1 MIGLITIDNKKIKEL
16 DNENI
21 MHTYGRYD
29 VCLTK
34 GKGVYAYDD
43 NGKKYIDVSSG
54 IGVNSLGY
62 CDDGW
67 VKAVSEQ
74 AGTIQHISNYYYNK
88 VAGVLAEKLTK
99 ATGLSKVFFGNSGA
113 EANECAI
120 KVARKYSFDK
130 YGRGRDHI
138 ITLVNSFHGRTIAT
152 LSATGQDVFH
162 NYFFP
167 FVEGFDNAIANDI
180 ESLKNTITDKTCAVM
195 LETVQGEGGVNI
207 LDSEY
212 LQQVRK
218 ICDEKDILLI
228 VDEVQTGVCRTGK
241 LYGYMHSGIKP
252 DVVTSAKGL
261 GGGLPIGVCM
271 VNDKLKDVMGPSTHG
286 TTFGSNPVVCAGAN
300 YIIDTV
306 NTPEFIEEINKKGAY
321 FKEKI
326 EKIKGVKSVRQQ
338 GLMIGIEVEGNAG
351 DLAKKCTENGLL
363 VITAKTLLRMLPPLN
378 IKYEEID
385 EALAILK
392 KVMEE

>member
-1 MIGLITIDNKKIKEL
+1 MDNKKIKEL

-54 IGVNSLGY
+54 IGVNCLGY

-130 YGRGRDHI
+130 YGKGRDHI

-167 FVEGFDNAIANDI
+167 FVDGFDNAIANDI

-261 GGGLPIGVCM
+261 GGGLPIGICM

-338 GLMIGIEVEGNAG
+338 GLMIGIEVKGNAG
-351 DLAKKCTENGLL
+351 DIAKKCTENGLL

-378 IKYEEID
+378 IKYDEID

>member
-1 MIGLITIDNKKIKEL
+1 MDNKKIKEL

-54 IGVNSLGY
+54 IGVNCLGY

-130 YGRGRDHI
+130 YGKGRDHI

-167 FVEGFDNAIANDI
+167 FVDGFDNAIANDI
-180 ESLKNTITDKTCAVM
+180 ESLKDTITDKTCAVM

-241 LYGYMHSGIKP
+241 LYGYMHSGINP

-261 GGGLPIGVCM
+261 GGGLPIGICM

-306 NTPEFIEEINKKGAY
+306 NTPEFIEKINKKGVY

-351 DLAKKCTENGLL
+351 DIAKKCTENGLL

>member
-43 NGKKYIDVSSG
+43 TGKKYIDVSSG

-212 LQQVRK
+212 IQQVRK

>member
-1 MIGLITIDNKKIKEL
+1 MDNKKIKEL

-29 VCLTK
+29 VCITK

-54 IGVNSLGY
+54 IGVNCLGY

-167 FVEGFDNAIANDI
+167 FVDGFDNAIANDI
-180 ESLKNTITDKTCAVM
+180 ESLKDTITDKTCAVM

-218 ICDEKDILLI
+218 ICDKKDILLI

-261 GGGLPIGVCM
+261 GGGLPIGICM

-300 YIIDTV
+300 YVIDTV
-306 NTPEFIEEINKKGAY
+306 NTPEFIEEVNKKGTY
-321 FKEKI
+321 FKEKL

-351 DLAKKCTENGLL
+351 DIAKKCTENGLL

>member
-1 MIGLITIDNKKIKEL
+1 MDNKKIKEL

-67 VKAVSEQ
+67 VRAVSEQ

-351 DLAKKCTENGLL
+351 DIAKKCTENGLL

>member
-1 MIGLITIDNKKIKEL
+1 MDNKKIKEL

-54 IGVNSLGY
+54 IGVNCLGY

-130 YGRGRDHI
+130 YGRGRDRI

-167 FVEGFDNAIANDI
+167 FVDGFDNAIANDI
-180 ESLKNTITDKTCAVM
+180 ESLKDTITDKTCAVM

-241 LYGYMHSGIKP
+241 LYGYMHSDIKP

-261 GGGLPIGVCM
+261 GGGLPIGICM

-306 NTPEFIEEINKKGAY
+306 NTPEFIEEVNKKGTY
-321 FKEKI
+321 FKEKL

-351 DLAKKCTENGLL
+351 DIAKKCTENGLL

>member
-1 MIGLITIDNKKIKEL
+1 MDNKKIKEL

-54 IGVNSLGY
+54 IGVNCLGY

-120 KVARKYSFDK
+120 KVTRKYSFDK
-130 YGRGRDHI
+130 YGRGRDRI

-167 FVEGFDNAIANDI
+167 FVDGFDNAIANDI
-180 ESLKNTITDKTCAVM
+180 ESLKDTITDKTCAVM

-261 GGGLPIGVCM
+261 GGGLPIGICM

-306 NTPEFIEEINKKGAY
+306 NTPEFIEEVNKKGTY
-321 FKEKI
+321 FKEKL

-351 DLAKKCTENGLL
+351 DIAKKCTENGLL

>member
-1 MIGLITIDNKKIKEL
+1 MDNKKIKEL

-306 NTPEFIEEINKKGAY
+306 NTPEFIEEVNKKGTY
-321 FKEKI
+321 FKEKL

-351 DLAKKCTENGLL
+351 DIAKKCTENGLL

>member
-1 MIGLITIDNKKIKEL
+1 MDNKKIKEL

-130 YGRGRDHI
+130 YGRGRDRI

-167 FVEGFDNAIANDI
+167 FVDGFDNAIANDI

-261 GGGLPIGVCM
+261 GGGLPIGICM

-306 NTPEFIEEINKKGAY
+306 NTPEFIEEVNKKGAY
-321 FKEKI
+321 FKEKL

-351 DLAKKCTENGLL
+351 DIAKKCTENGLL

>member
-1 MIGLITIDNKKIKEL
+1 MDNKKIKEL

-167 FVEGFDNAIANDI
+167 FVDGFDNAIANDI
-180 ESLKNTITDKTCAVM
+180 ESLKDTITNKTCAVM

-261 GGGLPIGVCM
+261 GGGLPIGICM

-306 NTPEFIEEINKKGAY
+306 NTPEFIEEVNKKGTY
-321 FKEKI
+321 FKEKL

-351 DLAKKCTENGLL
+351 DIAKKCTENGLL

>member
-1 MIGLITIDNKKIKEL
+1 MDNKKIKEL

-54 IGVNSLGY
+54 IGVNCLGY

-167 FVEGFDNAIANDI
+167 FVDGFDNAIANDI

-218 ICDEKDILLI
+218 ICDENDILLI

-261 GGGLPIGVCM
+261 GGGLPIGICM

-306 NTPEFIEEINKKGAY
+306 NTPEFIEEVNKKGTY
-321 FKEKI
+321 FKEKL

-338 GLMIGIEVEGNAG
+338 GLMIGVEVDGNAG
-351 DLAKKCTENGLL
+351 DIAKKCTENGLL

>member
-1 MIGLITIDNKKIKEL
+1 MDNKKIKEL

-54 IGVNSLGY
+54 IGVNCLGY

-120 KVARKYSFDK
+120 KVARKYSFDR
-130 YGRGRDHI
+130 YGKGRDHI

-167 FVEGFDNAIANDI
+167 FVDGFDNAIANDI

-261 GGGLPIGVCM
+261 GGGLPIGICM

-351 DLAKKCTENGLL
+351 DIAKKCTENGLL

>member
-1 MIGLITIDNKKIKEL
+1 MDNKKIKEL

-54 IGVNSLGY
+54 IGVNCLGY

-130 YGRGRDHI
+130 YGKGRDHI

-167 FVEGFDNAIANDI
+167 FVDGFDNAIANDI
-180 ESLKNTITDKTCAVM
+180 ESLKDTITDKTCAVM

-241 LYGYMHSGIKP
+241 LYGYMHSGINP

-261 GGGLPIGVCM
+261 GGGLPIGICM

-351 DLAKKCTENGLL
+351 DIAKKCTENGLL

-378 IKYEEID
+378 IKYDEID

>member
-1 MIGLITIDNKKIKEL
+1 MDNKKIKEL

-130 YGRGRDHI
+130 YGKGRDHI

-167 FVEGFDNAIANDI
+167 FVDGFDNAIANDI
-180 ESLKNTITDKTCAVM
+180 ESLKDTITDKTCAVM

-261 GGGLPIGVCM
+261 GGGLPIGICM

-321 FKEKI
+321 FKEKL

-351 DLAKKCTENGLL
+351 DIAKKCTENGLL

>member
-1 MIGLITIDNKKIKEL
+1 MDNKKIKEL

-43 NGKKYIDVSSG
+43 TGKKYIDVSSG

-74 AGTIQHISNYYYNK
+74 AGTIQHISNYYYSK

-351 DLAKKCTENGLL
+351 DIAKKCTENGLL

>member
-1 MIGLITIDNKKIKEL
+1 MDNKKIKEL

-54 IGVNSLGY
+54 IGVNCLGY

-130 YGRGRDHI
+130 YGRGRDRI

-167 FVEGFDNAIANDI
+167 FVDGFDNAIANDI
-180 ESLKNTITDKTCAVM
+180 ESLKDTITDKTCAVM

-261 GGGLPIGVCM
+261 GGGLPIGICM

-306 NTPEFIEEINKKGAY
+306 NTSEFIEEVNKKGTY
-321 FKEKI
+321 FKEKL

-351 DLAKKCTENGLL
+351 DIAKKCTENGLL

>member
-1 MIGLITIDNKKIKEL
+1 MDNKKIKEL

-167 FVEGFDNAIANDI
+167 FVDGFDNAIANDI

-218 ICDEKDILLI
+218 ICDENDILLI

-261 GGGLPIGVCM
+261 GGGLPIGICM

-306 NTPEFIEEINKKGAY
+306 NTPEFIEEVNKKGTY
-321 FKEKI
+321 FKEKL

-351 DLAKKCTENGLL
+351 DIAKKCTENGLL

>member
-1 MIGLITIDNKKIKEL
+1 MDNKKIKEL

-167 FVEGFDNAIANDI
+167 FVDGFDNAIANDI
-180 ESLKNTITDKTCAVM
+180 ESLKDTITDKTCAVM

-261 GGGLPIGVCM
+261 GGGLPIGICM

-351 DLAKKCTENGLL
+351 DIAKKCTENGLL

>member
-1 MIGLITIDNKKIKEL
+1 MDNKKIKEL

-74 AGTIQHISNYYYNK
+74 AGKIQHISNYYYNK

-130 YGRGRDHI
+130 YGKGRDHI

-167 FVEGFDNAIANDI
+167 FVDGFDNAIANDI
-180 ESLKNTITDKTCAVM
+180 ESLKDTITNKTCAVM

-261 GGGLPIGVCM
+261 GGGLPIGICM

-351 DLAKKCTENGLL
+351 DIAKKCTENGLL

>member
-1 MIGLITIDNKKIKEL
+1 MDNKKIKEL

-130 YGRGRDHI
+130 YGRGRDRI

-167 FVEGFDNAIANDI
+167 FVDGFDNAIANDI
-180 ESLKNTITDKTCAVM
+180 ESLKDTITDKTCAVM

-261 GGGLPIGVCM
+261 GGGLPIGICM

-306 NTPEFIEEINKKGAY
+306 NTPEFIEEINKKGTY
-321 FKEKI
+321 FKEKL

-351 DLAKKCTENGLL
+351 DIAKKCTENGLL

>member
-1 MIGLITIDNKKIKEL
+1 MDNKKIKEL

-43 NGKKYIDVSSG
+43 TGKKYIDVSSG

-212 LQQVRK
+212 IQQVRK

>member
-1 MIGLITIDNKKIKEL
+1 MDNKKIKEL

-74 AGTIQHISNYYYNK
+74 AGTIQHISNYYYSK

-306 NTPEFIEEINKKGAY
+306 NTPEFIEEVNKKGAY

-351 DLAKKCTENGLL
+351 DIAKKCTENGLL

>member
-1 MIGLITIDNKKIKEL
+1 MDNKKIKEL

-167 FVEGFDNAIANDI
+167 FVEGFDNAIDNDI

-306 NTPEFIEEINKKGAY
+306 NTPEFIEEINKKGTY

-351 DLAKKCTENGLL
+351 DIAKKCTENGLL